1 MAWSAPPAR
10 SALFVPANRAEML
23 DKARGFGPDIVLA
36 DLEDS
41 VPVAEKATARR
52 VLQQWLDALTDEYAP
67 HVAVR
72 INSLSEG
79 VADDDVAVCVHPRV
93 STVMVPKVEGA
104 ADVDQVAAALE
115 RHEQGAG
122 RTRVLSV
129 WPVIETAAAV
139 RNAYD
144 IAVASDRV
152 AYMGGI
158 AADGGDLAR
167 SIGFHWTPSFLETL
181 FVRSKVLVDARA
193 AGIAN
198 PMTGLVTRI
207 GDLDEVAAF
216 AAQSRDL
223 GYAGMMVIHPSH
235 VAVVNATFG
244 VTPERLAWARNL
256 LAALDAGAT
265 SGSGAVRFEGA
276 MVDAAM
282 EQTARDIVR
291 QAEAFS
297 G

>member
-1 MAWSAPPAR
+1 MARSAPPAR
-10 SALFVPANRAEML
+10 SALFVPANRADML
-23 DKARGFGPDIVLA
+23 EKARGYGPDIVLA

-41 VPVAEKATARR
+41 VPGAEKSTARR
-52 VLQQWLDALTDEYAP
+52 VLQQWLDALTDEHAP
-67 HVAVR
+67 RVAVR
-72 INSLSEG
+72 INGLSEG

-93 STVMVPKVEGA
+93 STVMVPKVEEA
-104 ADVDQVAAALE
+104 ADIDRVGDVLE

-122 RTRVLSV
+122 RAGELFV
-129 WPVIETAAAV
+129 WPVIETARAV

-144 IAVASDRV
+144 IAVAGERV

-158 AADGGDLAR
+158 AADGGDLAH

-198 PMTGLVTRI
+198 PMTGLVTRL
-207 GDLDEVAAF
+207 GDLDEVGAF

-223 GYAGMMVIHPSH
+223 GYAGMMVVHPAH
-235 VAVVNATFG
+235 VAIVNATFG

-256 LAALDAGAT
+256 LAALDAAAT
-265 SGSGAVRFEGA
+265 AGTGAVRYDGA
-276 MVDAAM
+276 MIDAAM
-282 EQTARDIVR
+282 ERTARDIVR
-291 QAEAFS
+291 QAEALS